1 MRIDKNV
8 PIPRK
13 YARINKWQ
21 KTADKMSAGDSVL
34 VSSASERA
42 AMINALKAQGKKAT
56 SRQWENGF
64 RVWVVQND

>member
-1 MRIDKNV
+1 MRIDKNI

-13 YARINKWQ
+13 YARNNKWQ
-21 KTADKMSAGDSVL
+21 ATADKMRAGDSVL
-34 VSSASERA
+34 VGSASERA
-42 AMINALKAQGKKAT
+42 AIINALKAQGKSAT

>member
-21 KTADKMSAGDSVL
+21 ETADKMRGGDSVF
-34 VSSASERA
+34 VKTASERA
-42 AMINALKAQGKKAT
+42 ALINALKAQGKKAT
-56 SRQWENGF
+56 SRQWESGF
-64 RVWVVQND
+64 RVWAV